1 MTWLI
6 ARQYRTEVV
15 LALPVMVALM
25 ALFFFTGRSIS
36 SAFSEQGLQTCLS
49 LAQPDPDCIRSS
61 QDVISQYGWM
71 TSTMPFMNFVPALI
85 GVIAAAPLVL
95 EFDQRTYRLAWT
107 QGIGRNRWFLTKLAA
122 ALALAGVS
130 AALLSLFI
138 TRMYH
143 PLNMVESRWNESF
156 NFAEPVF
163 ISYAL
168 FATAMV
174 ICVGVLTKKALPAF
188 VASLVAFFVIR
199 VGLETFARPHFL
211 PPKVSI
217 STVAADVFN
226 RKDWIVSQRI
236 VDSAGREVF
245 RIRCERTDASPCAP
259 SADLVSK
266 TVFHPDSR
274 FWLFQSIE
282 SAIFIGITLALLGVA
297 AWWVSKRVA

>member
-6 ARQYRTEVV
+6 ARQYRTEVI
-15 LALPVMVALM
+15 LALPVMAALM

-49 LAQPDPDCIRSS
+49 LAQPEPDCVRSS
-61 QDVISQYGWM
+61 QDVISRYGWL

-107 QGIGRNRWFLTKLAA
+107 QGIGRTRWFVTKLAA
-122 ALALAGVS
+122 AMALAAVS
-130 AALLSLFI
+130 AALLSFFI
-138 TRMYH
+138 TRMYE
-143 PLNMVESRWNESF
+143 PLNLAESRWNESF

-168 FATAMV
+168 FATALV
-174 ICVGVLTKKALPAF
+174 IFVGVLTKKALPAF
-188 VASLVAFFVIR
+188 ITSFVAFFVVR

-211 PPKVSI
+211 SPKVAI
-217 STVAADVFN
+217 STVAADIFN

-259 SADLVSK
+259 PADLISK

-274 FWLFQSIE
+274 YWLFQGIE
-282 SAIFIGITLALLGVA
+282 SAIFLGVVVVLLGVS